1 MEYKSF
7 GDYLKNLRKEKE
19 LTAEEVAEM
28 IEVPSERV
36 KRWERD
42 LEIPELDDIYKL
54 SGFYQVPAEHL
65 LRLKD
70 ELFKPNTKIVYAIAR
85 ILGISVNTLIFL
97 FWAALI
103 LGLIRITCGYEVC
116 KGRIARKESKR

>member
-19 LTAEEVAEM
+19 LTAEEVAEI
-28 IEVPSERV
+28 IEVPVERV

-70 ELFKPNTKIVYAIAR
+70 ELFKPNTKIVLFLAKL
-85 ILGISVNTLIFL
+85 LGISVNTLITL
-97 FWAALI
+97 LWIGLI
-103 LGLIRITCGYEVC
+103 GGLIRFTC
-116 KGRIARKESKR
+116 ISKKCW